1 MNEIGFAA
9 PAVAG
14 SRVERASSAD
24 HRLWPALRAEAVQ
37 AAQRE
42 EMLRTL
48 LDRAV
53 LRHDGFAAALGA
65 LLAGKLA
72 DASLSAARLAD
83 LAQSATAADPAITAA
98 AAADLAAIR
107 ARDPAAES
115 YLTPFLYYKGF
126 HALQWH
132 RIGHWLWQA
141 GRRDLAHFLQS
152 RVSEV
157 FAVDI
162 HPAVEVGSGV
172 FIDHG
177 TGLVVGETAV
187 IGNDVSIL
195 HEVTL
200 GGTGKERGDRHPKV
214 RDGVLLCAGAKVLGN
229 VEIGREAK
237 VGAGSVVLSNVPPR
251 ATVAGVPA
259 RIVAWSQGAVPALE
273 MDQSLPDYEI
283 RPILGPRAAT
293 GIMLPDRFDTAS
305 LILRPVARGDA
316 LAIFAGYAQDP
327 EVVRYLSWR
336 AHRRLAETEAYVD
349 RCLMAPATR
358 SRTYALVGRAEGRL
372 LGAFE
377 LRLPEPHRLDCGYVL
392 ARPFWGRGLITETL
406 AEAARW
412 AMDQRDIWRIGAVC
426 DVDNL
431 ASARVMEKAGLSR
444 EGILRRWL
452 VHPNLGPDPRDCLSY
467 ALTR

>member
-9 PAVAG
+9 PAVAV
-14 SRVERASSAD
+14 SRPERASLAD
-24 HRLWPALRAEAVQ
+24 SPLWPALRSEAAR
-37 AAQRE
+37 AAARE
-42 EMLRTL
+42 EMLHGL

-53 LRHDGFAAALGA
+53 LRHNGLGAALGA
-65 LLAGKLA
+65 LLADKLA
-72 DASLSAARLAD
+72 DALVPADRLGELVRSAMAEDRTIL
-83 LAQSATAADPAITAA
+83 AA

-107 ARDPAAES
+107 TRDPAAES

-126 HALQWH
+126 HALEWH

-152 RVSEV
+152 RVSEI

-162 HPAVEVGSGV
+162 HPAVPVGSGV
-172 FIDHG
+172 FIDHA

-259 RIVAWSQGAVPALE
+259 RIVAWSHGAVPALE

-283 RPILGPRAAT
+283 
-293 GIMLPDRFDTAS
+293 
-305 LILRPVARGDA
+305 
-316 LAIFAGYAQDP
+316 
-327 EVVRYLSWR
+327 
-336 AHRRLAETEAYVD
+336 
-349 RCLMAPATR
+349 
-358 SRTYALVGRAEGRL
+358 
-372 LGAFE
+372 
-377 LRLPEPHRLDCGYVL
+377 
-392 ARPFWGRGLITETL
+392 
-406 AEAARW
+406 
-412 AMDQRDIWRIGAVC
+412 
-426 DVDNL
+426 
-431 ASARVMEKAGLSR
+431 
-444 EGILRRWL
+444 
-452 VHPNLGPDPRDCLSY
+452 
-467 ALTR
+467 